1 MINSVSGEPIRRAL
15 VQIHSNPARQALTD
29 GNGQFQFEGLAPGE
43 TRISARKPDFFDVP
57 HPGYFME
64 SMVKIGPETQP
75 VVLNLIP
82 EGVIYGHI
90 QNPDGEPVEGLPV
103 KVIVVR
109 IAGGKKRIEPAGTG
123 NTDKDGNFRIAGLY
137 PGSYYVEAG
146 PGTRFV
152 KVERLSGRHAGY
164 SGLFYPHAHDL
175 SSATLFELRPGQTVD
190 ANFSLKEEPMFH
202 IAGSVRCLGPNDGMN
217 LRFLD
222 RLGENLS
229 VPFRFGPEPCQFD
242 GEVFTGSL
250 TLVVNTW
257 HEGTPFSAE
266 SALNVNSDLTRI
278 SLVPSPAQSI
288 PIRVRTESARPSGPQ
303 RRGAKV
309 SNAKL
314 VSIYLSANN
323 GPLAQSDYQSQL
335 EGDPKN
341 PSLVLRN
348 LPLGRYSVEVDATG
362 FWYVQSAQCG
372 DTDLLRDEL
381 TVVAGVQ
388 TSPIEIVL
396 RDDGATVSGRVDVGQ
411 GVRPTAVVLVPD
423 LGPASQ
429 AKTVTA
435 SDNGAFALQGLAP
448 GNYYVLA
455 FDLMDGLEYAD
466 PDLLNRF
473 LSRAIHVTLQ
483 PNEEQ
488 KISVELTKAGS

>member
-1 MINSVSGEPIRRAL
+1 
-15 VQIHSNPARQALTD
+15 
-29 GNGQFQFEGLAPGE
+29 
-43 TRISARKPDFFDVP
+43 
-57 HPGYFME
+57 
-64 SMVKIGPETQP
+64 MVI
-75 VVLNLIP
+75 
-82 EGVIYGHI
+82 
-90 QNPDGEPVEGLPV
+90 
-103 KVIVVR
+103 
-109 IAGGKKRIEPAGTG
+109 
-123 NTDKDGNFRIAGLY
+123 
-137 PGSYYVEAG
+137 
-146 PGTRFV
+146 
-152 KVERLSGRHAGY
+152 
-164 SGLFYPHAHDL
+164 
-175 SSATLFELRPGQTVD
+175 
-190 ANFSLKEEPMFH
+190 
-202 IAGSVRCLGPNDGMN
+202 
-217 LRFLD
+217 
-222 RLGENLS
+222 
-229 VPFRFGPEPCQFD
+229 
-242 GEVFTGSL
+242 L

-266 SALNVNSDLTRI
+266 SALNVNPDLTRI

-303 RRGAKV
+303 SRGAKV

-435 SDNGAFALQGLAP
+435 SDNGAFALRGLAP